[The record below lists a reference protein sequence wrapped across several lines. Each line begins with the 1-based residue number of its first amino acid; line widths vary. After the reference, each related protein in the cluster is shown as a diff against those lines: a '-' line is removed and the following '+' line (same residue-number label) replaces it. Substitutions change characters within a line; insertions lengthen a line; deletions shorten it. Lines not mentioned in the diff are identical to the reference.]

1 MAGMPCSLSRGPSPA
16 PEPDLTGQDM
26 WEWVQ
31 HHRVKDRD
39 GYMVGNMPAGRAAD
53 EASSSAT

>member
-1 MAGMPCSLSRGPSPA
+1 
-16 PEPDLTGQDM
+16 M